1 MSNPFLGEIRIV
13 GFYFAPVGW
22 AMCNGQLLSISQN
35 MALFSLLGTTYGG
48 DGQTTF
54 ALPNL
59 QGRFAM
65 HQSPS
70 GPIGENGGAAT
81 ISMTTAHL
89 PAHAHT
95 VRAVAGAGNAIEST
109 GNYLAGAPPQDH
121 QGIFSGGGPAA
132 LMAPGM
138 IQPSG
143 QGQPIGI
150 LPPYLTLNFIIAIV
164 GIFPSQS

>member
-35 MALFSLLGTTYGG
+35 MALFS
-48 DGQTTF
+48 
-54 ALPNL
+54 NL

-95 VRAVAGAGNAIEST
+95 VRAVAGAGNAIEPT